1 MIELTQATAQV
12 EVAQCSATLAC
23 CNLDRFGSLGY
34 PFRTLGIAL
43 KQIKCR
49 AGNFNFSTRMQS
61 FLERVDPWVVSFLQ
75 HQWLSH
81 RHTPRE
87 IAF

>member
-23 CNLDRFGSLGY
+23 CNLDRFGSLGC

-43 KQIKCR
+43 KPNKCR

-61 FLERVDPWVVSFLQ
+61 LLERVDPCVVIFLQ

-87 IAF
+87 TEF